1 MGLVAAIKRN
11 SFLDYGTMALSIFGV
26 SMPIFWIGLML
37 IYFFSLE
44 LGLFPV
50 TGQGGIRHLVL
61 PAITIG
67 LNSIAI
73 IARITRSSML
83 EVLSKDY
90 IRTAKAKGCRRSVV
104 VFKHALKNAM
114 IPIITTIGLQFGYLL
129 GGAVLTETVFA
140 WPGIGRL
147 FADSVFRRDFPVL
160 QILMLMLAASFA
172 VVNVLVDIS
181 YSLFDPR
188 VKYK

>member
-1 MGLVAAIKRN
+1 MGLLAAVSRN
-11 SFLDYGTMALSIFGV
+11 SFLDYGTMAVSIFGIA
-26 SMPIFWIGLML
+26 MPVFWIGLML
-37 IYFFSLE
+37 IYFFALQ
-44 LGLFPV
+44 LRWFPV
-50 TGQGGIRHLVL
+50 TGTGGIRHLVL

-83 EVLSKDY
+83 EVLGKDY
-90 IRTAKAKGCRRSVV
+90 IRTAKAKGCRLSVV
-104 VFKHALKNAM
+104 IFKHALKNAM
-114 IPIITTIGLQFGYLL
+114 IPIVTTIGLQFGYLM

-160 QILMLMLAASFA
+160 QILMLLLAASFA
-172 VVNVLVDIS
+172 VVNALVDIS
-181 YSLFDPR
+181 YSFFDPR

>member
-1 MGLVAAIKRN
+1 LVAALKRN
-11 SFLDYGTMALSIFGV
+11 SVLDYGTMAISIFGV

-37 IYFFSLE
+37 IFIFSIQLR
-44 LGLFPV
+44 LFPV

-73 IARITRSSML
+73 IARITRSSLL
-83 EVLSKDY
+83 ETLGKDY
-90 IRTAKAKGCRRSVV
+90 IRTAKAKGCRLSRVI
-104 VFKHALKNAM
+104 FKHALKNAM
-114 IPIITTIGLQFGYLL
+114 MPIVTTIGLQFGYLM

-160 QILMLMLAASFA
+160 QILMLLLAFSFA
-172 VVNVLVDIS
+172 LVNFLVDIS
-181 YSLFDPR
+181 YSFFDPR
-188 VKYK
+188 VKYR

>member
-1 MGLVAAIKRN
+1 
-11 SFLDYGTMALSIFGV
+11 
-26 SMPIFWIGLML
+26 
-37 IYFFSLE
+37 
-44 LGLFPV
+44 
-50 TGQGGIRHLVL
+50 
-61 PAITIG
+61 
-67 LNSIAI
+67 
-73 IARITRSSML
+73 ML
-83 EVLSKDY
+83 EVLGRDY
-90 IRTAKAKGCRRSVV
+90 IRTAKAKGCRRLVV

-114 IPIITTIGLQFGYLL
+114 IPIVTTIGLQFGYLL

-188 VKYK
+188 IKYQ